1 MCIISV
7 RLFAWSLIFREGGA
21 FFLSNQKVPRITNL
35 WSKVADGEKG
45 QWLSNL
51 FIESTRPF
59 EYTYG
64 RNDDKTIFIRSKN
77 TILNMPEG
85 KITIND
91 GIVREALL
99 KQDAQDTVFEF
110 RLEQPAEFH
119 LETFDLFPFRLQ
131 LAINRAALS
140 KVFAGKTIIIDPAH
154 GGNDTGGRG
163 QVSLLEKDVVMPI
176 AHNLEKLLKR
186 AGANAVLT
194 RQGDEDVPQEVRCQL
209 ARRENADVYISLH
222 TFSSTDREVSGA
234 AAKHPV
240 NSKAGLALATYVQ
253 EELLKKIKVKDR
265 GIAEELE
272 DVLPADIP
280 AAKVEV
286 VTITNIVEE
295 VSLRGLTF
303 QERAAEG
310 VFNGIRN
317 YFAVNQA
324 DLKVNK

>member
-1 MCIISV
+1 MS
-7 RLFAWSLIFREGGA
+7 E
-21 FFLSNQKVPRITNL
+21 QKVPRITNL
-35 WSKVADGEKG
+35 WSKVVDGEKG
-45 QWLSNL
+45 EWLSNI

-59 EYTYG
+59 EYTFG
-64 RNDDKTIFIRSKN
+64 CNDDKLIFIRSKN

-85 KITIND
+85 SITIND

-110 RLEQPAEFH
+110 CLEHPAEFF

-131 LAINRAALS
+131 LTINRAELI
-140 KVFAGKTIIIDPAH
+140 KLFAGKTIIIDPAH

-176 AHNLEKLLKR
+176 AHNLEKLCKR

-194 RQGDEDVPQEVRCQL
+194 RLGDEDMPQEERCQL
-209 ARRENADVYISLH
+209 ARRESADVYISLH
-222 TFSSTDREVSGA
+222 TFSSTDSEVSGA
-234 AAKHPV
+234 ATKHHV
-240 NSKAGLALATYVQ
+240 NSKDGLALATYVH

-265 GIAEELE
+265 GVAEELE

-280 AAKVEV
+280 AVKVEV

-295 VSLRGLTF
+295 VFLRGLTV
-303 QERAAEG
+303 QKRAAEG
-310 VFNGIRN
+310 IFNGIRN